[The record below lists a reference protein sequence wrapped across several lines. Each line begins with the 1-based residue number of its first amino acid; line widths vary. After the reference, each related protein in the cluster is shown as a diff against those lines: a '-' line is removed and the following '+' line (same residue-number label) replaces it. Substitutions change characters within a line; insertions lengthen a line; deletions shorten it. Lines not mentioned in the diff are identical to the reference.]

1 MGKDGELETIIRGQ
15 IEGDD
20 SQLVKTLTAHMG
32 KDSPLMQTLH
42 PEAAD
47 GVISTLTT
55 ATEKALADQRERV
68 PGEFSLDNEAGALSR
83 WWQSSRRTTA
93 RSGRRSRSASV
104 R

>member
-47 GVISTLTT
+47 GVISALTT

-83 WWQSSRRTTA
+83 WWQS
-93 RSGRRSRSASV
+93 
-104 R
+104 